1 MKEDRI
7 YSENLARIKWLERFR
22 NELEMTIEEIDRD
35 VYRLRRQNEGIK
47 GQWLL
52 QGARVR
58 GEM

>member
-22 NELEMTIEEIDRD
+22 GELQTTIEEINREL
-35 VYRLRRQNEGIK
+35 YALRRQNEGIK